1 MLWDQFSF
9 IVLRCKPMPKT
20 LFALITSA
28 LVVVATIAF
37 TAQSRAAELIYFG
50 SSACLVCERWDE
62 EVGEIYPKTEESQIL
77 PLRHEDV
84 HDERAADLAFIK
96 GVVYTPTFVAV
107 EDGKEMGR
115 IVGYMGDFFFWEQ
128 VGSLIK
134 KLKAVPPKG

>member
-1 MLWDQFSF
+1 
-9 IVLRCKPMPKT
+9 MPKT